1 MTFDTFNFTFLY
13 GRWLYFFFQ
22 FSMLLPFM
30 ISVLL
35 FVATLMVT
43 TVVMRPFFLFVLR
56 LVNYRELGV
65 SFPTSFAIVTLDVLG
80 FFLCNVNAVAMK
92 PLITLVT
99 AAGITK
105 ISFELLHEV
114 LADNISFF
122 ICKDAYIINLVE
134 PSLFLSEDRQKQYT
148 SSSSLILISNKA
160 SNYYSN

>member
-1 MTFDTFNFTFLY
+1 
-13 GRWLYFFFQ
+13 
-22 FSMLLPFM
+22 MLLPFT

-105 ISFELLHEV
+105 ISFELLHEA
-114 LADNISFF
+114 LADNS
-122 ICKDAYIINLVE
+122 
-134 PSLFLSEDRQKQYT
+134 
-148 SSSSLILISNKA
+148 
-160 SNYYSN
+160 